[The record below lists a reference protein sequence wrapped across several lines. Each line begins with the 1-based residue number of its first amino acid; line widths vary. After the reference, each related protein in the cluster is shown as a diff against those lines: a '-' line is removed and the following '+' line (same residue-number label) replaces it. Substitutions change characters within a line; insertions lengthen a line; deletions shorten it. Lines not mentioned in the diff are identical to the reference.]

1 MRVEDLRQ
9 RVVKKMSEVAGSG
22 DEDGVARF
30 LDFSK
35 ALLLAL
41 ASRPSHVEVDLQ
53 KLTLKTGTAA
63 RIFGMH
69 QEYVRELI
77 RKGELIAGKEKGEFQ
92 IPLSEVIRFQAKSES
107 LQSKPGAH
115 ALHAPWTVTMP
126 AHLPLIGRDWW
137 NLYGSGPDE
146 PKAGPQP
153 A

>member
-9 RVVKKMSEVAGSG
+9 RVMEKMREVAGSG

-35 ALLLAL
+35 ALLLTL

-77 RKGELIAGKEKGEFQ
+77 RKGELNAGKEKGEFQ
-92 IPLSEVIRFQAKSES
+92 IPLSEVVRFQAKNES
-107 LQSKPGAH
+107 LRSKPGAH
-115 ALHAPWTVTMP
+115 GSHAPHAPWTVTMP

-137 NLYGSGPDE
+137 NLYGTGPDE
-146 PKAGPQP
+146 PKAV
-153 A
+153 